1 MHGWGDRGELS
12 NEPSGNLEASSSATQ
27 GGPGGEPQGTASIC
41 DLNAKPLLAV
51 NAWLKNYEA
60 LWGESMHSLKNYIE
74 ETEHQK
80 EKNL

>member
-1 MHGWGDRGELS
+1 VSHKE
-12 NEPSGNLEASSSATQ
+12 
-27 GGPGGEPQGTASIC
+27 GTASIC

-51 NAWLKNYEA
+51 NAWLKDYEA